1 MSYKLFICF
10 ALAALF
16 VMTASC
22 LPACSDYV
30 HLWRPVAET
39 RSQAF
44 APEGIAL
51 FVDHVIASLHT
62 KRKSF
67 RLSVNPAS
75 EINEDLRDA
84 IKQSAAM
91 IKNSQVCWFEE
102 GSPFDS
108 KTASATIWL
117 DFVNPDRMVYLW
129 SDQNK
134 PPFAMFRTGELDNA
148 RVRVLIKD
156 EDSKVELIDEYPFM
170 FLLESDFML
179 PGWLSSGGVWFRRL
193 SFKTAQMTHRHEWT
207 MSVPSD
213 IEDINQTPSDIRRF
227 FFGEVP
233 SDSIHIYSNY

>member
-1 MSYKLFICF
+1 MPNKLFICIS
-10 ALAALF
+10 LAALF
-16 VMTASC
+16 IMSVSD
-22 LPACSDYV
+22 LQACSDYV

-39 RSQAF
+39 RSQSF

-51 FVDHVIASLHT
+51 FVDHIISSLNSE
-62 KRKSF
+62 RAAF

-75 EINEDLRDA
+75 ETDDELRDA
-84 IKQSAAM
+84 IKQSADM
-91 IKNSQVCWFEE
+91 VKNARVCWVEE

-129 SDQNK
+129 ADQNK
-134 PPFAMFRTGELDNA
+134 PPFAMFRTGELDSA
-148 RVRVLIKD
+148 RVRVLIQS
-156 EDSKVELIDEYPFM
+156 EDGKVELIDEYPFM

-179 PGWLSSGGVWFRRL
+179 PGWLSSGGIWFRRL
-193 SFKTAQMTHRHEWT
+193 SFKTAQMSHRHEWT